1 MDHTALDQGMFWVGA
16 LFVFTPIIFAGI
28 VLGVWW
34 HGRKQENQAHEESG
48 PSPSQPVS

>member
-1 MDHTALDQGMFWVGA
+1 MFWVGA

-34 HGRKQENQAHEESG
+34 YGKKHPPEDKNELRAKDH
-48 PSPSQPVS
+48 VS

>member
-16 LFVFTPIIFAGI
+16 LFVVTPIIFAGI

-34 HGRKQENQAHEESG
+34 YGKKHPPEDKSAAQRNEH
-48 PSPSQPVS
+48 VS

>member
-1 MDHTALDQGMFWVGA
+1 MDHTALDQSMFWVGA

-34 HGRKQENQAHEESG
+34 YGKKHPAQEKPGETPG
-48 PSPSQPVS
+48 TPVS

>member
-34 HGRKQENQAHEESG
+34 YGKKHPPEDKPGAGSA
-48 PSPSQPVS
+48 PV

>member
-34 HGRKQENQAHEESG
+34 YGRKRERAREATG
-48 PSPSQPVS
+48 ASPSQPVS

>member
-16 LFVFTPIIFAGI
+16 LFVFTPIIFTGI

-34 HGRKQENQAHEESG
+34 HGKKHRAKEKAEAG
-48 PSPSQPVS
+48 PSQPVS